1 MEKKFKKIHLTYYN
15 LLIAQDLR
23 QALYKTLSIIFLKV
37 FIKLNVITDINI
49 SKVKLVKFLKY
60 INFKDDLIEYKYL
73 CCNKN
78 YQQKFDEKLMEKFL
92 NKYKFSNHDNIKFIL
107 LLQKGVY
114 LYEYIE
120 QDWEK
125 FNEISLLEKEDFYS
139 HLNME
144 DITDGDYVDP
154 KTVCKEF
161 EIKHLGEYHDLY
173 LQRDTLLLTDVFE
186 NFKNMFFNP
195 AKFLSVPGLAWQADL
210 KALSNSKI
218 GSFN

>member
-49 SKVKLVKFLKY
+49 RKVKLVKFLKY

-78 YQQKFDEKLMEKFL
+78 YQQKFDEKLMENFL

-114 LYEYIE
+114 PYEYIE
-120 QDWEK
+120 
-125 FNEISLLEKEDFYS
+125 
-139 HLNME
+139 
-144 DITDGDYVDP
+144 
-154 KTVCKEF
+154 
-161 EIKHLGEYHDLY
+161 
-173 LQRDTLLLTDVFE
+173 
-186 NFKNMFFNP
+186 
-195 AKFLSVPGLAWQADL
+195 
-210 KALSNSKI
+210 
-218 GSFN
+218 